1 MIMIGD
7 SEDSNSN
14 CKEGDGNGCED
25 DRAGVFDDE

>member
-7 SEDSNSN
+7 SEDSN

-25 DRAGVFDDE
+25 DRAGVFDDEWR